1 MNPLIAAILSP
12 LWLILFVL
20 ALLVLILLFGSAKVR
35 IISRE
40 SLTVILYICGIP
52 ITLVSEKKKEKKKK
66 RETPTEFS
74 ECHNPDAVLKKEKKK
89 LLAAKKKEE
98 KKKRKAEAK
107 AAKKDK
113 HKSEH
118 TPKPKAPPAPKPNIK
133 ENLSMITALLKKLY
147 AVTNGKFRLRVYR
160 MHILIGTD
168 DAAKTAILY
177 GSVLQSATYLF
188 QWLQTHFIPI
198 RRKKGSM
205 RIEPDFVNG
214 KISADIDLCCSI
226 KFRRA
231 IAIGV
236 KMLLAF
242 LTEKKKV
249 DQKVALRVAKAAQAE
264 AVQKQETNTI
274 PTI

>member
-1 MNPLIAAILSP
+1 MNPLIVAILSP

-35 IISRE
+35 IITKE
-40 SLTVILYICGIP
+40 SLTVILYVCGIP
-52 ITLVSEKKKEKKKK
+52 ITLVSEKKKEKKRR
-66 RETPTEFS
+66 REMPTEFS
-74 ECHNPDAVLKKEKKK
+74 ECYNPDAVLKKEKKK
-89 LLAAKKKEE
+89 LLAAQKKEE
-98 KKKRKAEAK
+98 KKKRKAEK
-107 AAKKDK
+107 KQAKKKK
-113 HKSEH
+113 HAPEH
-118 TPKPKAPPAPKPNIK
+118 TPKPAAPPPPKPNIK
-133 ENLSMITALLKKLY
+133 ENLSMITALIKKLY

-188 QWLQTHFIPI
+188 QFLQTHFIPI

-226 KFRRA
+226 KFRRV

-249 DQKVALRVAKAAQAE
+249 DQKVALRLSQAAQAK
-264 AVQKQETNTI
+264 ATPQQENNTI
-274 PTI
+274 PSI